1 MWGDFLYLQVTDVD
15 VAHAQQQDGLGGA
28 GTVPFGD
35 IGTIGQDFNPGWR
48 VGGSV
53 ACGPCTSVGVSYTQF
68 ESDSFASIDP
78 PVGTNTGAVGSLV
91 HHPGAALTA
100 STGPVDATYAIDF
113 QLADVMWRRIGK
125 QSERYTFAYSFG
137 AEYGRLEQ
145 RFSQDGI
152 FGGGLG
158 GAIDTDTSIDF
169 DGGGIKIGVDGDHTF
184 GHGCG
189 IYGRL
194 TAAALSG
201 RFRSHY
207 SMFNETTD
215 QVLARADWHDD
226 RVVGR
231 IEYEVGASL
240 TSLNNHWRA
249 SASYMFSYWTNAVTT
264 PDFIDAVQADNY
276 SNVGN
281 TIGFNGLVGRV
292 ECLW

>member
-1 MWGDFLYLQVTDVD
+1 MYGDYLYLQSTDVD

-28 GTVPFGD
+28 GTVPFGE
-35 IGTIGQDFNPGWR
+35 IGTIGEDFEPGYR
-48 VGGSV
+48 VGGSI
-53 ACGPCTSVGVSYTQF
+53 ACGPCTSVGVSYTFF
-68 ESDSFASIDP
+68 ESGSSSSLEAPF
-78 PVGTNTGAVGSLV
+78 GTNTGAVGSLV

-100 STGPVDATYAIDF
+100 SAGPVDATYDIDF
-113 QLADVMWRRIGK
+113 QVADAMWRRVVK
-125 QSERYTFAYSFG
+125 QSARYAMAFSVGF
-137 AEYGRLEQ
+137 EYGHLEQ
-145 RFSQDGI
+145 DFTQNGI

-158 GAIDTDTSIDF
+158 GAIDTETSIDF
-169 DGGGIKIGVDGDHTF
+169 DGAGIKVGVDGDHQF

-194 TAAALSG
+194 TAAALTG

-207 SMFNETTD
+207 TMFNETTD
-215 QVLARADWHDD
+215 QMLAQADWEDD
-226 RVVGR
+226 RVIGQ

-240 TSLNNHWRA
+240 TSMNNHWRVA
-249 SASYMFSYWTNAVTT
+249 AGYMFSYWTNAVTT

-276 SNVGN
+276 TNVGN